1 MKNPQASQADDVS
14 LGFRGLE
21 RGRVAPGWQ
30 TVFTRRLEVEE
41 KISDGQQGKGSDGT
55 GARAALSRGFESLTL
70 AGAIERNWSAVRG
83 AWSQNKRGD
92 AD

>member
-1 MKNPQASQADDVS
+1 M
-14 LGFRGLE
+14 
-21 RGRVAPGWQ
+21 
-30 TVFTRRLEVEE
+30 FTRRLDVEE
-41 KISDGQQGKGSDGT
+41 KISDGHRGKGSDGT

-83 AWSQNKRGD
+83 TWSQNKRGD